1 MIDYDKLNEH
11 LLEMAKNADGGIKL
25 STFMIDQLLGGCQKI
40 SEKSLRDGVEFAIA
54 KQKKEIESMP
64 FVSREQ
70 KDTEKNRREIIL
82 KLCEEQMKTFLK
94 SQNKLL

>member
-25 STFMIDQLLGGCQKI
+25 SAFMVDQFLGGYQKI
-40 SEKSLRDGVEFAIA
+40 SEKSLHEGIEYAIA
-54 KQKKEIESMP
+54 KQKKEVERMP
-64 FVSREQ
+64 YVSKEQ
-70 KDTEKNRREIIL
+70 KEAEKNKRELIL

-94 SQNKLL
+94 NQNRLL

>member
-25 STFMIDQLLGGCQKI
+25 STFMIDQLLGGSQKI
-40 SEKSLRDGVEFAIA
+40 SEKSLHDGVEFAIA

>member
-40 SEKSLRDGVEFAIA
+40 SEKSLHDGVEFAIA
-54 KQKKEIESMP
+54 KQKKEIESTP
-64 FVSREQ
+64 FVCREQ